1 MWSSQFKK
9 NVFVDFGLSLFLNE
23 TIDQNT
29 YTTYFGTYFYASPE
43 MKELVDKKKKGWINL
58 YYNDIV
64 CLHKTFLSVDKDLV
78 TH

>member
-29 YTTYFGTYFYASPE
+29 YTTFFGTYFYVCSE
-43 MKELVDKKKKGWINL
+43 MKELYGKKKKGWVNL
-58 YYNDIV
+58 YYNDSI
-64 CLHKTFLSVDKDLV
+64 CLQKTFQLV
-78 TH
+78 VKE